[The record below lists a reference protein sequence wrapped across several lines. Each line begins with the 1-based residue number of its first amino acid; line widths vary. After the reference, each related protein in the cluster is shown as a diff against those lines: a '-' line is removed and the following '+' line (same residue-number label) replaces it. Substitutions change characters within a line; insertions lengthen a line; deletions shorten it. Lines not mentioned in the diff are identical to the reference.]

1 MQGLS
6 VIPQRAGIHL
16 AYWTAS
22 KGSHHVCARPARDSS
37 PALEIDEFTKEDY
50 AEDMSLQCFSMV
62 MRGVAAAA
70 ILAGFPVGARAA
82 EPGPADVSRN
92 HAVTDVL
99 PEGYFQE
106 SYVHNAMAT
115 YFEIVVYGDRTKDSA
130 DQFSRAAEE
139 AFKAVDSLE
148 SRASS
153 WIRSSQV
160 SRVNREAAERPIRVA
175 PDVFRMIEASQTLYR
190 DTGGAF
196 DVTVG
201 PLIDLWRTCREE
213 KRLPTGPELSA
224 ARGVIGFDKVTLDA
238 EARTVSFAKP
248 GLRMNFGGIGKGFAL
263 DQAAEVLRSY
273 GVRMAILHGGA
284 STIVAM
290 GAPPDKPG
298 WTVRVSHPVRED
310 EDLATFVLHDESL
323 STSGHLID
331 VVEIDG
337 KKYGHI
343 LNPATGMP
351 VEGIVM
357 TMAVAP
363 TGTETDGLSTAF
375 FVMGLEGTERYCRDH
390 PSVRAIL
397 VPDSEDGT
405 FEPIRIGFS
414 E

>member
-1 MQGLS
+1 MLIRAIVTTAFLGGLPA
-6 VIPQRAGIHL
+6 V
-16 AYWTAS
+16 
-22 KGSHHVCARPARDSS
+22 SH
-37 PALEIDEFTKEDY
+37 
-50 AEDMSLQCFSMV
+50 
-62 MRGVAAAA
+62 
-70 ILAGFPVGARAA
+70 AA
-82 EPGPADVSRN
+82 ELDPADISRN

-115 YFEIVVYGDRTKDSA
+115 YFEIVAYGERGKDSP
-130 DQFSRAAEE
+130 DQFARAADE
-139 AFKAVDSLE
+139 AFKAIDSLE

-153 WIRSSQV
+153 WIRSSQT
-160 SRVNREAAERPIRVA
+160 SRVNREAADRPIRVA
-175 PDVFRMIEASQTLYR
+175 ADVFRMIDASRTLYC

-196 DVTVG
+196 DITVG

-213 KRLPTGPELSA
+213 NRLPTESELSA

-238 EARTVSFAKP
+238 DARTVSFAKP
-248 GLRMNFGGIGKGFAL
+248 GLRLNFGGIGKGFAL
-263 DQAAEVLRSY
+263 DRAVEVLRGY

-284 STIVAM
+284 SSIVAM

-298 WTVRVSHPVRED
+298 WTVRVSHPVNENED
-310 EDLATFVLHDESL
+310 IESFLLQDESL

-331 VVEIDG
+331 VMEIDG

-343 LNPATGMP
+343 LNPVTGMP
-351 VEGIVM
+351 VQGIVM

-375 FVMGLEGTERYCRDH
+375 FVMGLEGTERYCREH
-390 PSVRAIL
+390 PGVRAVLI
-397 VPDSEDGT
+397 PDSETGT
-405 FEPIRIGFS
+405 FEPIRISFD